1 MIPLNWEAF
10 RPIRTLLAT
19 NVPHVAPTLPLAG
32 VDEVLASTG
41 ALQALVVDG
50 DGTALGLIGRSQG
63 RSGRAIDRVD
73 RLAFMVN
80 ANVPISVA
88 ASMMA
93 ETGVPAI
100 GVASDDRRALGVVTW
115 RELVDWIAREGHL
128 ASRDGKDLQ
137 P

>member
-1 MIPLNWEAF
+1 MAD
-10 RPIRTLLAT
+10 
-19 NVPHVAPTLPLAG
+19 NVPHVSIDTPLG
-32 VDEVLASTG
+32 RVDEVLASAG

-50 DGTALGLIGRSQG
+50 DGTAVGLVGRSHG
-63 RSGRAIDRVD
+63 RSGRAGDRVD

-80 ANVPISVA
+80 ENVPISVA

-100 GVASDDRRALGVVTW
+100 GVASNDRRALGVVTW
-115 RELVDWIAREGHL
+115 RELIAWIAREAGHF
-128 ASRDGKDLQ
+128 ASRNGKESR